1 MEKEIIIV
9 FCICDEITQAL
20 KIVEDPQVKMTNS
33 EIMTTALVSMLYF
46 SGNFEKGRN
55 FLAEHGYIKK
65 MLSKSRFNRRIR
77 AIGESVWLSLFHLFA
92 ETSKRNNLRD
102 YIIDSFPIPVC
113 DNIRISRCKIYNTQD
128 HRGYIAS
135 KRRYFFG
142 LRVHMLVTK
151 TGLPV
156 EFLLAP
162 GGCNDCRVLKQFQL
176 DIPENSFVFAD
187 KSYNDYSFEDI
198 VSEALNVSI
207 LPQRKKNSKRAFSGA
222 TEFIQKVTRKRI
234 DTTFSQITSFF
245 PKKIHAVTSYGF
257 ELKVVL
263 FVLAF
268 TFSCY
273 F

>member
-55 FLAEHGYIKK
+55 FLA
-65 MLSKSRFNRRIR
+65 
-77 AIGESVWLSLFHLFA
+77 
-92 ETSKRNNLRD
+92 
-102 YIIDSFPIPVC
+102 
-113 DNIRISRCKIYNTQD
+113 
-128 HRGYIAS
+128 
-135 KRRYFFG
+135 
-142 LRVHMLVTK
+142 
-151 TGLPV
+151 
-156 EFLLAP
+156 
-162 GGCNDCRVLKQFQL
+162 
-176 DIPENSFVFAD
+176 
-187 KSYNDYSFEDI
+187 
-198 VSEALNVSI
+198 
-207 LPQRKKNSKRAFSGA
+207 

-234 DTTFSQITSFF
+234 ETTFSQITSFF
-245 PKKIHAVTSYGF
+245 PKNIHAVTSYGF